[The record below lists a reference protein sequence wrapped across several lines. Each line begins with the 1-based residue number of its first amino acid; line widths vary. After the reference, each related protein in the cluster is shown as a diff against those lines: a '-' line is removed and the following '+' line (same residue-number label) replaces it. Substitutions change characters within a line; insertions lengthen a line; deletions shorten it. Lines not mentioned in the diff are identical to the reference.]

1 MQQSEKS
8 QLVARFD
15 KARRDMR
22 SVLERIDPGR
32 EIYPGW
38 RIRENL
44 AHITGWEEVTLKALQ
59 AYLAGGKAYLLPVQ
73 GIDLHNEDLIA
84 ARAALSFEEVL
95 REWEEIR
102 LALKGLIAQLSE
114 QDLEMRIAFPWGL
127 QGSIKD
133 MLAIIADHEMDHA
146 RELNPSPSS

>member
-1 MQQSEKS
+1 
-8 QLVARFD
+8 
-15 KARRDMR
+15 
-22 SVLERIDPGR
+22 
-32 EIYPGW
+32 
-38 RIRENL
+38 
-44 AHITGWEEVTLKALQ
+44 
-59 AYLAGGKAYLLPVQ
+59 
-73 GIDLHNEDLIA
+73 
-84 ARAALSFEEVL
+84 VL